1 VAATSR
7 VSVVVIVWRAM
18 GCALPTG
25 TLPIMMVLR
34 RARARQAPQPAGA
47 RAGRRSSSLSLPE

>member
-34 RARARQAPQPAGA
+34 RASARQLLQPVRA
-47 RAGRRSSSLSLPE
+47 RAGRRSISLSLPE

>member
-34 RARARQAPQPAGA
+34 GHK
-47 RAGRRSSSLSLPE
+47 GRR